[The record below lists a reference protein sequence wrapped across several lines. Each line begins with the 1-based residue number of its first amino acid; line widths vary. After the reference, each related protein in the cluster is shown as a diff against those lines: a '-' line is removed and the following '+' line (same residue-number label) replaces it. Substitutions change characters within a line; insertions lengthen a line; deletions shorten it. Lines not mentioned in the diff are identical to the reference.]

1 MDEEPGFVDESGDVV
16 LKFVSAARNLSRL
29 GELTDEVVSIAKSGA
44 WRKYRTAVG
53 KDQWLECEL
62 DYFLIA
68 CDLQY
73 DDISR
78 VLSYTRDSADIAEM
92 MNRDAD
98 ASRRRTLEDAA
109 SAWNAT
115 IPETLVQRAQRL
127 GWTRNEKTN
136 SLRAAPV
143 PPRARSR
150 QTHGMSKDEQAKR
163 NRTERLAPSR
173 LEALDREVARIRA
186 ILKDDTERRYVV
198 DRLRERELRPGRA
211 RLGKLVDFYSKQFQI
226 NRVMGLMATELRL
239 RLNHLRLAMNVRCLA
254 PQVR

>member
-29 GELTDEVVSIAKSGA
+29 GELTDEVVSIAKSGV

-53 KDQWLECEL
+53 QDQWLECEL

-92 MNRDAD
+92 MNRDVD
-98 ASRRRTLEDAA
+98 ASQRRALEDAA
-109 SAWNAT
+109 TAWSAP

-150 QTHGMSKDEQAKR
+150 QAHGISKDEQTKR
-163 NRTERLAPSR
+163 NRTERLARSR
-173 LEALDREVARIRA
+173 LEELDREVARIRA
-186 ILKDDTERRYVV
+186 TLKDDTERRYVI
-198 DRLRERELRPGRA
+198 DRLREKE
-211 RLGKLVDFYSKQFQI
+211 
-226 NRVMGLMATELRL
+226 
-239 RLNHLRLAMNVRCLA
+239 
-254 PQVR
+254 